1 MHNVHTRNTVR
12 YYILIVAVLAFLFFS
27 NDFGLTD
34 VQKTAIVM
42 SVGIDRQEDE
52 FILTS
57 QIAVPQASK
66 QGDATQTVQLVSR
79 GKTIAEAFE
88 QINAKTG
95 WYPKLVFCKLIIL
108 GGKAAEKN
116 VFDALDY
123 FLLDEYLSD
132 GCLVATCDGLA
143 KDLLNTAALVDPSS
157 SVAMTKVLSSHA
169 QRVGTVLPTTL
180 REFAVGYFSESK
192 SGYLPI
198 LKTEPQQEKIDEKG
212 GAGSSESQN
221 GQKDGQGG
229 SSSGDS
235 SGDSAQGGSGG
246 GSGGSAQ
253 SGSEGGSGGSSGGG
267 SQGGQNNQKPIFS
280 AQETALF
287 VAGKRVGTLTAEE
300 TFAYNAVK
308 YQLRLAAY
316 SVDRKDGVCTLSV
329 KSNSPKRKLKIGKDG
344 NANFKIDLTLS
355 AGLLDNSYSLPLE
368 EMVDVGD
375 VPGGVFAAAQKKL
388 SGEIKTLFEKTKAV
402 GCDLFGVR
410 ELLVKYENRNLRR
423 FQNTLLS
430 NTTIS
435 VNVTFQNV
443 R

>member
-42 SVGIDRQEDE
+42 SVGIDREENE

-57 QIAVPQASK
+57 QIAVPQSSK
-66 QGDATQTVQLVSR
+66 QGNASQAVQLVSR
-79 GKTIAEAFE
+79 GKTVAEAFE

-108 GGKAAEKN
+108 GSKTVEEN

-169 QRVGTVLPTTL
+169 QRVGTVLPATL
-180 REFAVGYFSESK
+180 REFSAMYFSESK
-192 SGYLPI
+192 SGFLPV
-198 LKTEPQQEKIDEKG
+198 LKTEPQQEKIGNSG
-212 GAGSSESQN
+212 GTGSNESQN
-221 GQKDGQGG
+221 SEQNSQNGE
-229 SSSGDS
+229 S
-235 SGDSAQGGSGG
+235 
-246 GSGGSAQ
+246 GSAQ
-253 SGSEGGSGGSSGGG
+253 SSNTQNSSQSG
-267 SQGGQNNQKPIFS
+267 SQNGSPGGQNNDKPVFS
-280 AQETALF
+280 ARETALF

-308 YQLRLAAY
+308 NELRLAAY
-316 SVDRKDGVCTLSV
+316 SVEHKDNVCTLSV
-329 KSNSPKRKLKIGKDG
+329 KQNTPKRKLKVGKDG
-344 NANFKIDLTLS
+344 SANFQIELSLT
-355 AGLLDNSYSLPLE
+355 AGLLDNSAALP
-368 EMVDVGD
+368 
-375 VPGGVFAAAQKKL
+375 
-388 SGEIKTLFEKTKAV
+388 
-402 GCDLFGVR
+402 
-410 ELLVKYENRNLRR
+410 
-423 FQNTLLS
+423 
-430 NTTIS
+430 
-435 VNVTFQNV
+435 
-443 R
+443 

>member
-12 YYILIVAVLAFLFFS
+12 YYILIVVALAFLFFS

-42 SVGIDRQEDE
+42 AVGIDREEDE
-52 FILTS
+52 FIVTS
-57 QIAVPQASK
+57 QIALPQSSNQGNAS
-66 QGDATQTVQLVSR
+66 QAEQLVSR

-108 GGKAAEKN
+108 GGKTAEKN

-132 GCLVATCDGLA
+132 GCLLATCDGLA
-143 KDLLNTAALVDPSS
+143 KDLLNTTALVDPSS
-157 SVAMTKVLSSHA
+157 ALAMTKVLSSHA

-180 REFAVGYFSESK
+180 REFAALYFSESK
-192 SGYLPI
+192 SGYLPV
-198 LKTEPQQEKIDEKG
+198 LKTEPQQEKIGESG
-212 GAGSSESQN
+212 GTGSNENQNSSQDS
-221 GQKDGQGG
+221 QSQEGG
-229 SSSGDS
+229 SSSNGGS
-235 SGDSAQGGSGG
+235 SGDSGSSSGG
-246 GSGGSAQ
+246 GSGGSSQ
-253 SGSEGGSGGSSGGG
+253 SGAK
-267 SQGGQNNQKPIFS
+267 GGQTTDKPVFS

-308 YQLRLAAY
+308 NQLRLASY
-316 SVDRKDGVCTLSV
+316 SVERKDGFCTLSV
-329 KSNSPKRKLKIGKDG
+329 KKNNPKRKLTVGKDG
-344 NANFKIDLTLS
+344 SANFKIELTMT
-355 AGLLDNSYSLPLE
+355 AGLLDNSSALPLDE
-368 EMVDVGD
+368 ITDGGD

-402 GCDLFGVR
+402 GCDIFGVR
-410 ELLVKYENRNLRR
+410 ELLVKYEKRALRP
-423 FQNTLLS
+423 FQDRVLS
-430 NTTIS
+430 NTTLTVDVS
-435 VNVTFQNV
+435 FQNI

>member
-79 GKTIAEAFE
+79 GKTVAEAFE

-108 GGKAAEKN
+108 GGKTAEEN

-169 QRVGTVLPTTL
+169 QRVGTVLPASL

-192 SGYLPI
+192 SGYLPV
-198 LKTEPQQEKIDEKG
+198 LKTEPQQEKIGEEG
-212 GAGSSESQN
+212 GTGSNESQS
-221 GQKDGQGG
+221 GQGGEQNG
-229 SSSGDS
+229 SSSGS
-235 SGDSAQGGSGG
+235 SSD
-246 GSGGSAQ
+246 
-253 SGSEGGSGGSSGGG
+253 GGSGGSSQSGSQGS
-267 SQGGQNNQKPIFS
+267 SQGGQTNEKPVFS

-308 YQLRLAAY
+308 NQLRLASY
-316 SVDRKDGVCTLSV
+316 SIDRKDGVCTLSV
-329 KSNSPKRKLKIGKDG
+329 KQNSPKRKLKVGKDG
-344 NANFKIDLTLS
+344 SANFQIDLSLT
-355 AGLLDNSYSLPLE
+355 AGLLDNSYSLPLG
-368 EMVDVGD
+368 EMVDGGD
-375 VPGGVFAAAQKKL
+375 VPGDVFAAAQKKL
-388 SGEIKTLFEKTKAV
+388 SGEIKTLFEKTKAA

-410 ELLVKYENRNLRR
+410 ELLVKYENRNLHR
-423 FQNTLLS
+423 FQDTLLA
-430 NTTIS
+430 NTTLS
-435 VNVTFQNV
+435 VNVTFKNI

>member
-42 SVGIDRQEDE
+42 AVGVDREEDE

-57 QIAVPQASK
+57 QIALPQSSK
-66 QGDATQTVQLVSR
+66 QGNASQAVQLVSR
-79 GKTIAEAFE
+79 GKTVAEAFE

-108 GGKAAEKN
+108 GDKTAQQN

-123 FLLDEYLSD
+123 FLLDEYLTD

-143 KDLLNTAALVDPSS
+143 KDLLNTTALVDPSS
-157 SVAMTKVLSSHA
+157 SLAMTKVLSSHA

-180 REFAVGYFSESK
+180 REFSADYFSDSK

-198 LKTEPQQEKIDEKG
+198 LKTEPQQEKIGKSG
-212 GAGSSESQN
+212 GTGDKNAQNASQDSQSEQSDSSSE
-221 GQKDGQGG
+221 
-229 SSSGDS
+229 
-235 SGDSAQGGSGG
+235 DSAQ
-246 GSGGSAQ
+246 
-253 SGSEGGSGGSSGGG
+253 ESSGGG
-267 SQGGQNNQKPIFS
+267 ADSSSSNSSQEGAKSGQNTDKPVFS

-300 TFAYNAVK
+300 TFAFNAVK
-308 YQLRLAAY
+308 NELRLASY
-316 SVDRKDGVCTLSV
+316 SVEEKNGYCTLSV
-329 KSNSPKRKLKIGKDG
+329 KKNSPKRKLTVGKDG
-344 NANFKIDLTLS
+344 SANFKIELTMT
-355 AGLLDNSYSLPLE
+355 AGLLDNSSALPLE
-368 EMVDVGD
+368 ELSDFGD
-375 VPGGVFAAAQKKL
+375 VPGGVFAAAEKKL
-388 SGEIKTLFEKTKAV
+388 SGEIKTLFEKTKAL
-402 GCDLFGVR
+402 GCDIFGVQ
-410 ELLVKYENRNLRR
+410 ELLVKYEKRALHRFKDKLLSSTTLTVDVS
-423 FQNTLLS
+423 FQN
-430 NTTIS
+430 I
-435 VNVTFQNV
+435 

>member
-42 SVGIDRQEDE
+42 SVGIDREENE

-57 QIAVPQASK
+57 QIAVPQSSK
-66 QGDATQTVQLVSR
+66 QGNASQAVQLVSR
-79 GKTIAEAFE
+79 GKTVAEAFE

-108 GGKAAEKN
+108 GSKTVENN

-169 QRVGTVLPTTL
+169 QRVGTVLPATL
-180 REFAVGYFSESK
+180 REFSAMYFSESK
-192 SGYLPI
+192 SGFLPV
-198 LKTEPQQEKIDEKG
+198 LKTEPQQEKIGNSG
-212 GAGSSESQN
+212 GTGSNESQN
-221 GQKDGQGG
+221 SEQNSQNGEN
-229 SSSGDS
+229 
-235 SGDSAQGGSGG
+235 
-246 GSGGSAQ
+246 GSAQ
-253 SGSEGGSGGSSGGG
+253 SSNTQNSSQSG
-267 SQGGQNNQKPIFS
+267 SQNGSPGGQNNDKPVFS

-308 YQLRLAAY
+308 NELRLAAY
-316 SVDRKDGVCTLSV
+316 SVEHKDNVCTLSV
-329 KSNSPKRKLKIGKDG
+329 KQNTPKRKLKVGKDG
-344 NANFKIDLTLS
+344 SANFQIDLSLT
-355 AGLLDNSYSLPLE
+355 AGLLDNSAALPLDE
-368 EMVDVGD
+368 LSDGGD
-375 VPGGVFAAAQKKL
+375 VPGGVFTAAQKKL
-388 SGEIKTLFEKTKAV
+388 AGEINTLFEKTKAV

-410 ELLVKYENRNLRR
+410 ELLIKYEKRDLHH
-423 FQNTLLS
+423 FQDSLLS
-430 NTTIS
+430 NTVLA
-435 VNVTFQNV
+435 VNVSFQNV